1 MIYSGYVA
9 QFSGGVFHCL
19 QYSAEKWH
27 FYCTLCPSFRPTK
40 EAVLGQPDA
49 SVDSFAGISGN
60 LLVAGDDRETQQK
73 AFRVLNIVSA
83 DHSLLAEMFL
93 GMLKCFG
100 CDSQDLIYYF

>member
-1 MIYSGYVA
+1 MIYYGDVA

-27 FYCTLCPSFRPTK
+27 FHCTSCSSFRPTK
-40 EAVLGQPDA
+40 EAVLGQADA
-49 SVDSFAGISGN
+49 SVDSFARISGN

-83 DHSLLAEMFL
+83 DHSLPTEMFL
-93 GMLKCFG
+93 GILKWFG
-100 CDSQDLIYYF
+100 CDIQDLISYF